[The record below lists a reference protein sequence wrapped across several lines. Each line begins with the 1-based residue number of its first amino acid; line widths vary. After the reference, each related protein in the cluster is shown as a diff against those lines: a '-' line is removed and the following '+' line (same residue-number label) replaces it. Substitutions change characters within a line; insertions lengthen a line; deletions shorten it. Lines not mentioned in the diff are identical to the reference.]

1 MSMRRDFLA
10 YIFFSALAFYLPIQV
25 IFFRDVGIATE
36 MIFWLLTLYTIF
48 IVVGELPSGFIADW
62 LGAKSTLLVGTVC
75 NALSPLLFAISD
87 GQLGFLIAGQLLL
100 ALSLALRSGTD
111 SAFLYE
117 SIKTD
122 YPTLEA
128 TSSQLRYAALGGSSL
143 LGALLYS
150 YWLPLPFL
158 LSSLSGFIALLF
170 LWRLPSRRSKPQA
183 YKMVSLE
190 IWTSLIQ
197 NPKLRQHLAFSSL
210 LYSIGGFLFWIAQLY
225 LDDVGLPTSL
235 FGLVF
240 SFGFLASVLGAQH
253 SKTLFDLN
261 PLQLYFSL
269 GACLVLSM
277 SIMLLFW
284 HPLGFIGVVVLQ
296 YFTGLAGAPLL
307 RFIQDESPHVGRAS
321 TLSLNS
327 LLQRLGLTVI
337 LPVAGWS
344 LNIMSLRMLILLTLV
359 IFVLSFIA
367 FRIVFIR
374 PQYLKVEDNA

>member
-1 MSMRRDFLA
+1 MRRDFLA

-307 RFIQDESPHVGRAS
+307 RFIQDESPQVGRAS

>member
-1 MSMRRDFLA
+1 MRRDFLA